1 MSVGVGMGMTS
12 RSNFEL
18 DAGKEGQRGGRT
30 ICFKSHYYAGLA
42 LI

>member
-1 MSVGVGMGMTS
+1 MGMTS

-18 DAGKEGQRGGRT
+18 DAGEEGQRGGRT
-30 ICFKSHYYAGLA
+30 KSNIYFKSHYYAGLA

>member
-1 MSVGVGMGMTS
+1 MSVRVGMGMTF

-18 DAGKEGQRGGRT
+18 DAGEEGQRGGR
-30 ICFKSHYYAGLA
+30 ICFNSHHYAGLA